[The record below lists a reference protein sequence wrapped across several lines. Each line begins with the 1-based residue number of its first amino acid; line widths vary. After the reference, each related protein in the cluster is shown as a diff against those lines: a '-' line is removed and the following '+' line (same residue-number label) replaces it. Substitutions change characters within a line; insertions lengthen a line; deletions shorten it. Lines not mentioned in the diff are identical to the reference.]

1 MNIFKKILGDDEEE
15 MNEELERSSNL
26 SGYQDVSQPED
37 YTKPKPQFVLFKPVE
52 KEELRRIADC
62 LLNRKTVILNLENI
76 TDDRRRYIDFLSGV
90 SYALNGQLKKVA
102 VHTYLIIPGGLEITG
117 EIFSEIEENLE
128 F

>member
-26 SGYQDVSQPED
+26 SGYQDAAQPED

-52 KEELRRIADC
+52 KEELRKIADC